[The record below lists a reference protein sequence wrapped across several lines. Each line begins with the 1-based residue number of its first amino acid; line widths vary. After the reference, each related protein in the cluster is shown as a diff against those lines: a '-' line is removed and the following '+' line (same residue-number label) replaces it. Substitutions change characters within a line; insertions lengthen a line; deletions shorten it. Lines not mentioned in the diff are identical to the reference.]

1 MLKTLTMATALA
13 LLPVI
18 GLAQSAPER
27 RPLLMAGK
35 STLEQRVLTRP
46 GAVPVARPGD
56 DAPEGAAVIPPLS
69 LLFVYGRETAGGE
82 DWVEVGRGG
91 RSAPV
96 GWVPARTVIDWKQNL
111 VVAFTDRVNRNRALF
126 FKDGEDLRRIV
137 EEEDAGAFARDTLTA
152 IQTGTLAPDAPV
164 IAAEPPAHVDIS
176 RQFYLLPI
184 LDWQEVWF
192 PDGFQA
198 LALNVAATSEGAEAP
213 ETAAEAAPE
222 PDVVAEG
229 YRTGVVFVVDTS
241 ISFDRYIRAAERVM
255 TGVRDRLVKEFGP
268 AAPRFGLVG
277 FRDVMEDGSPDG
289 YVSKV
294 FAEPVADPEQADFL
308 TALGRLEAS
317 QVSNRDFREDAYAG
331 LRTAIEGVNWGDTEG
346 RFVVLITDASPRTGA
361 EDGGASGLGTEQLRL
376 LAQANRT
383 AIAAVHLETPAG
395 AEDHARAAAAY
406 RDLTDYPNIG
416 SLYFPVAGGDVAA
429 YEAVVDRLATTIA
442 QGMRPDLT
450 PADVPEVEAAPA
462 PAPVAEALE
471 RTGLVGKAMRLAW
484 AGAQQGSRPPELFQA
499 WVADR
504 DLANPASK
512 ALDVRVLITRNQ
524 LSDLQATLQAILDA
538 GEATRIAPGDFFGA
552 LQGAAAAM
560 SRRPD
565 RVAGAEARRLA
576 DTGLIGEYLEGL
588 PYRSRVL
595 ELTEDD
601 WLAWSFGQ
609 QREFLDDLAA
619 KIRLYRAIHDDA
631 DLWIALDD
639 DRAGGEA
646 VYPIALDALP

>member
-1 MLKTLTMATALA
+1 MLKMLTMATALA
-13 LLPVI
+13 LLPVM

-46 GAVPVARPGD
+46 GAVPVARPGA
-56 DAPEGAAVIPPLS
+56 DAPEGAAAIPPLS

-91 RSAPV
+91 RSVPV

-152 IQTGTLAPDAPV
+152 IQTGTLAADAPV

-213 ETAAEAAPE
+213 ETAPEAAPE

-294 FAEPVADPEQADFL
+294 FAEPVADPDQADFL

-317 QVSNRDFREDAYAG
+317 TVSNRDFREDAYAG
-331 LRTAIEGVNWGDTEG
+331 LRTAIEGVDWGDAEG

-361 EDGGASGLGTEQLRL
+361 QDGGASGLGTEQLRL
-376 LAQANRT
+376 LARANRT

-442 QGMRPDLT
+442 QGMRPDT
-450 PADVPEVEAAPA
+450 VPAEVTPA

-524 LSDLQATLQAILDA
+524 LSDLQATLQAILEA

-631 DLWIALDD
+631 DLWIALDE
-639 DRAGGEA
+639 DRAGGAA